1 MLLNRVLFCLKKKG
15 FKQFHCLASSTWCGL
30 DLKPVKGVKAADGQS
45 TFVAP
50 KIFLHDI
57 CF

>member
-1 MLLNRVLFCLKKKG
+1 MLLNRVLFCLKKRG
-15 FKQFHCLASSTWCGL
+15 LQFHCLASSTWCGL
-30 DLKPVKGVKAADGQS
+30 DLKPVKSVKAADGQS

-57 CF
+57 SS